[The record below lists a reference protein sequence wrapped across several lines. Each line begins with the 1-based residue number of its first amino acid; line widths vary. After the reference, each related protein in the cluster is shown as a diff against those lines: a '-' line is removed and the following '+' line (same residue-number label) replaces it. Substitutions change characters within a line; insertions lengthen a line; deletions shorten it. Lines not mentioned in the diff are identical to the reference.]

1 MAARKNRGTETL
13 PDDWKNKIKATAI
26 LNRLN
31 ECVEGRVEL
40 TAQQIKAADIILKKI
55 VSDLARTEL
64 TGKDGEAIKVE
75 SSDVTQKVL
84 AALPQDKLESLLS
97 EKPQDNA

>member
-13 PDDWKNKIKATAI
+13 PEDWKNKIKATAI

-31 ECVEGRVEL
+31 ECVNGEVEL
-40 TAQQIKAADIILKKI
+40 NAQQIKAADIILKKL
-55 VSDLARTEL
+55 VPDLARTEL
-64 TGKDGEAIKVE
+64 TGKDGEDIKIQ
-75 SSDVTQKVL
+75 SSDVTQRVL
-84 AALPQDKLESLLS
+84 QAIPQEQLESLLS